1 MSSPPAPGPGL
12 RRAAIVL
19 VGWGTWLGVAT
30 AVQAP
35 FGPRTIEFVL
45 LGAAALACLLVGAVL
60 WLIDRRRRRTTG
72 VELRLIPDSSFA
84 TVALCVGGATALV
97 GAGFGLWLILIGAG
111 IAALGIGG
119 LVRELRARRAR
130 RIALRGGAR

>member
-1 MSSPPAPGPGL
+1 MSFPRTGGPGP

-19 VGWGTWLGVAT
+19 VGWGAWLGVAT

-45 LGAAALACLLVGAVL
+45 LGAAALACLLVGGVL
-60 WLIDRRRRRTTG
+60 WLIDRRRARTSA
-72 VELRLIPDSSFA
+72 ELRLISDSSFA
-84 TVALCVGGATALV
+84 TVTLCIGLAIALV

-111 IAALGIGG
+111 IAALGAGG

-130 RIALRGGAR
+130 RLALRGGSR